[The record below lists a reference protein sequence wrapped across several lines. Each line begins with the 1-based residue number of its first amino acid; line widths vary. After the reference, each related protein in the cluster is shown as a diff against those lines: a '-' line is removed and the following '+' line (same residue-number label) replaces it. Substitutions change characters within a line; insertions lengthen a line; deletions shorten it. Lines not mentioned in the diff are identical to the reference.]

1 MGKVSEW
8 KVEHLEDLGVVVRTA
23 CDWRNDEGKPLGL
36 AFEVFEV
43 LVYADP
49 PEFRSAEEFNEYTAD
64 LDKAEKLFYGNIKWD
79 GCSHN
84 YFGDK
89 GGYYHGCSRNDVV
102 RMGKVLEFVWERA
115 LEVVPELKEFA

>member
-8 KVEHLEDLGVVVRTA
+8 KVEYLEELGVVVRTG
-23 CDWRNDEGKPLGL
+23 CDWQNHNGKPLGL
-36 AFEVFEV
+36 AYEVFKV
-43 LVYADP
+43 VAYVDP
-49 PEFRSAEEFNEYTAD
+49 PEFSCAEIPKQDTSA
-64 LDKAEKLFYGNIKWD
+64 LDKAEKMLHGNIKWD

-102 RMGKVLEFVWERA
+102 RIGKILEFVWERA